1 MKVFQREKKFEIL
14 ALAAAII
21 LMVGCGRAPIGDP
34 SVDTDQIETLR
45 KEAASLK
52 TGPRAQT
59 KTFHAMNKL
68 YAAIAGILLT
78 SGLQPPAHG
87 KEAEKNPYL
96 AIVERNA
103 FDLTDTPPN
112 TQQKA
117 PEPLKA
123 SDIKLTGIF
132 LRNGVERAAIALIE
146 KDKKKYEAHL
156 PPIGSWGK
164 AGGPLKSRQ
173 STNAQA
179 V

>member
-1 MKVFQREKKFEIL
+1 MNIL
-14 ALAAAII
+14 Y
-21 LMVGCGRAPIGDP
+21 
-34 SVDTDQIETLR
+34 T
-45 KEAASLK
+45 
-52 TGPRAQT
+52 
-59 KTFHAMNKL
+59 
-68 YAAIAGILLT
+68 AIAGILLA
-78 SGLQPPAHG
+78 SGLQQPAHG
-87 KEAEKNPYL
+87 KGAEQNPYL

-103 FDLTDTPPN
+103 FDLTDTPPS

-146 KDKKKYEAHL
+146 KDKKTRS
-156 PPIGSWGK
+156 PPTSNWQLGK
-164 AGGPLKSRQ
+164 SRGPLKSRQ